1 MLPNSLKAERAFTMR
16 YSAGGDGMDLH
27 DCKLC
32 PRKCGADRYAGKGF
46 CGCGAEIKAAKAFL
60 HMWEEPCISGGNGAG
75 TVFFSG
81 CNLKCCY
88 CQNHE
93 ISDNN
98 FGKEIS
104 AERLSEIFLEL
115 REKGADNIDLVSP
128 TPYVL
133 QIIKALDIC
142 GEKLDIPVIYNT
154 GGYELP
160 ETLKMLDG
168 YVDVY
173 LPDMKYHGSELG
185 EKYSSAG
192 NYFEI
197 ASEAIKEMYRQVGS
211 VQIVN
216 GLIKKGV
223 IIRHLAL
230 PSHRKDSEKI
240 LEWIAETFPEK
251 DVLVS
256 LMSQYVPVYKSF
268 EHKEISRR
276 ISTFEYNF
284 LLDRA
289 AELGLEGFMQERSS
303 AVSDYTPD
311 FDLTGI

>member
-1 MLPNSLKAERAFTMR
+1 MKFLEES
-16 YSAGGDGMDLH
+16 SDLH
-27 DCKLC
+27 NCKLC

-60 HMWEEPCISGGNGAG
+60 HMWEEPCISGKNGAG

-81 CNLKCCY
+81 CDLKCCY
-88 CQNHE
+88 CQNYR
-93 ISDNN
+93 ISAEN

-104 AERLSEIFLEL
+104 AERLADIFLEL
-115 REKGADNIDLVSP
+115 RNKGANNIDLVSP
-128 TPYVL
+128 TPYVP
-133 QIIKALDIC
+133 QIIKALDLC
-142 GEKLDIPVIYNT
+142 SGKLDIPVIYNT

-160 ETLKMLDG
+160 ETLKMLEG

-173 LPDMKYHGSELG
+173 LPDLKYYDGSLG
-185 EKYSSAG
+185 EKYSSAAD
-192 NYFEI
+192 YFEI
-197 ASEAIKEMYRQVGS
+197 ASEAIKEMYRQVGP
-211 VQIVN
+211 VRIED
-216 GLIKKGV
+216 GLIRKGV

-230 PSHRKDSEKI
+230 PSHRRDSEKI
-240 LEWIAETFPEK
+240 LEWIAGTFPER

-268 EHKEISRR
+268 EHKEIARR

>member
-1 MLPNSLKAERAFTMR
+1 MKFLEES
-16 YSAGGDGMDLH
+16 SDLH
-27 DCKLC
+27 NCKLC

-60 HMWEEPCISGGNGAG
+60 HMWEEPCISGENGAG
-75 TVFFSG
+75 TIFFSG

-88 CQNHE
+88 CQNYS
-93 ISDNN
+93 ISAENY
-98 FGKEIS
+98 GREIS
-104 AERLSEIFLEL
+104 AERLAEIFLEL
-115 REKGADNIDLVSP
+115 RDKGADNIDLVSP
-128 TPYVL
+128 TPYVS
-133 QIIKALDIC
+133 QIINALDIC
-142 GEKLDIPVIYNT
+142 GEKLDIPIVYNT
-154 GGYELP
+154 GGYELL
-160 ETLKMLDG
+160 ETLKMLEG

-173 LPDMKYHGSELG
+173 LPDLKYYDGSLG
-185 EKYSSAG
+185 EKYSSAAD
-192 NYFEI
+192 YFEI

-211 VQIVN
+211 VRIEE

-230 PSHRKDSEKI
+230 PSHRRDSEKI
-240 LEWIAETFPEK
+240 LEWIAETFPKK

-256 LMSQYVPVYKSF
+256 LMSQYVPIYKSF
-268 EHKEISRR
+268 EHKDIARR

-284 LLDRA
+284 LLEKA

-303 AVSDYTPD
+303 ADSGYTPD

>member
-1 MLPNSLKAERAFTMR
+1 
-16 YSAGGDGMDLH
+16 MDLH
-27 DCKLC
+27 NCMLC
-32 PRKCGADRYAGKGF
+32 PRKCGADRYRSAGF

-81 CNLKCCY
+81 CDLKCCF
-88 CQNHE
+88 CQNYE
-93 ISDNN
+93 ISCNN
-98 FGKEIS
+98 YGKEIS
-104 AERLSEIFLEL
+104 VERLSEIFLEL
-115 REKGADNIDLVSP
+115 QQQGADNIDLVSP
-128 TPYVL
+128 TPYVP

-142 GEKLDIPVIYNT
+142 GSDLKIPIVYNT
-154 GGYELP
+154 GGYELS
-160 ETLKMLDG
+160 ETLEMLNG

-173 LPDMKYHGSELG
+173 LPDMKYYDSALG
-185 EKYSSAG
+185 EKYSAVKD
-192 NYFEI
+192 YFEI
-197 ASEAIKEMYRQVGS
+197 TSDAIKEMYRQVGP
-211 VQIVN
+211 VKIEN

-240 LEWIAETFPEK
+240 LEWTAETFPEK
-251 DVLVS
+251 SVLVS
-256 LMSQYVPVYKSF
+256 LMSQYFPVYRSF

-284 LLDRA
+284 LLDKA
-289 AELGLEGFMQERSS
+289 AELGLEGYMQERSS

-311 FDLTGI
+311 FDLSGI

>member
-1 MLPNSLKAERAFTMR
+1 MKFLEES
-16 YSAGGDGMDLH
+16 SDLH
-27 DCKLC
+27 NCKLC

-60 HMWEEPCISGGNGAG
+60 HMWEEPCISGENGAG

-81 CNLKCCY
+81 CNLKCLY
-88 CQNHE
+88 CQNYR
-93 ISDNN
+93 ISAEN

-104 AERLSEIFLEL
+104 AERLAEIFLEL
-115 REKGADNIDLVSP
+115 RDKGANNIDLVSP
-128 TPYVL
+128 TPYVP
-133 QIIKALDIC
+133 QIIKALDLC
-142 GEKLDIPVIYNT
+142 RGKLDIPVVYNT

-160 ETLKMLDG
+160 ETLKMLEG

-173 LPDMKYHGSELG
+173 LPDLKYYDGSLG
-185 EKYSSAG
+185 EKYSSAAD
-192 NYFEI
+192 YFEI

-211 VQIVN
+211 VKIED

-230 PSHRKDSEKI
+230 PSHRRDSEKI
-240 LEWIAETFPEK
+240 LEWIAETFPKK

-303 AVSDYTPD
+303 ADSGYTPD